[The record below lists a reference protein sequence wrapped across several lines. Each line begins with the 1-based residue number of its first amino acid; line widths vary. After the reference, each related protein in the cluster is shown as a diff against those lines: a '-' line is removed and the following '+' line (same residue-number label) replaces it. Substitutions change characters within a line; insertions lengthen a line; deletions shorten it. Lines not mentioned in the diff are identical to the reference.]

1 MIEPTATEPTGEM
14 PRFPVDVNRVRKHYD
29 RLSFLYR
36 MFWGEH
42 LHHGYWNG
50 GETAERAQIQLME
63 ELAQRAGIHPGAKV
77 LDIGCGVGGSALW
90 LADRLGC
97 TVTGMTISPVQARM
111 ATAAARKAKARGLPG
126 EVSFEVKDANR
137 WQPEPARFDVVWIM
151 ESSEHFP
158 DKKHFFERCAM
169 ALKPGGTLAV
179 CAWLRRDGPMPR
191 DEQKLVGTIA
201 EAMMSASLDSL
212 SSYRDWM
219 RDAGLTVVAA
229 EDITRRV
236 EPTWA
241 HCARIGENS
250 AVKFLVRFT
259 GGPTRRFVKAFPLM
273 QEAYASGAM
282 AFGLFVAKKP
292 PVS

>member
-1 MIEPTATEPTGEM
+1 LTET
-14 PRFPVDVNRVRKHYD
+14 PRFDVDIDRVRKHYD

-50 GETAERAQIQLME
+50 GETARLAQIQLME
-63 ELAQRAGIHPGAKV
+63 QLAQRAGIPRGANV

-90 LADRLGC
+90 LADELEC
-97 TVTGMTISPVQARM
+97 QVTGMTISPVQAGM
-111 ATAAARKAKARGLPG
+111 ATRKAKARGIG
-126 EVSFEVKDANR
+126 GRVRFEVKDANR
-137 WQPEPARFDVVWIM
+137 WRPEPASFDVVWIM

-158 DKKHFFERCAM
+158 DKKNFFERCAV

-179 CAWLRRDGPMPR
+179 CAWLRRDGPMPPG
-191 DEQKLVGTIA
+191 EQKLVATIA

-212 SSYRDWM
+212 STYSEWM
-219 RDAGLTVVAA
+219 RDAGLTVMAA
-229 EDITRRV
+229 EDITLHV

-241 HCARIGENS
+241 HCARIGKNP

-273 QEAYASGAM
+273 QEAYSSGAM
-282 AFGLFVAKKP
+282 AFGLFVAKKFG
-292 PVS
+292 

>member
-1 MIEPTATEPTGEM
+1 MTET
-14 PRFPVDVNRVRKHYD
+14 PRFDVDIDRVRKHYD

-50 GETAERAQIQLME
+50 GETARLAQIQLME
-63 ELAQRAGIHPGAKV
+63 QLAQRAGIPRGANV

-90 LADRLGC
+90 LADELEC
-97 TVTGMTISPVQARM
+97 QVTGMTISPVQAGM
-111 ATAAARKAKARGLPG
+111 ATRKAKARGIG
-126 EVSFEVKDANR
+126 GRVRFEVKDANR
-137 WQPEPARFDVVWIM
+137 WRPEPASFDVVWIM

-158 DKKHFFERCAM
+158 DKKNFFERCAV

-179 CAWLRRDGPMPR
+179 CAWLRRDGPMPPG
-191 DEQKLVGTIA
+191 EQKLVATIA

-212 SSYRDWM
+212 STYSEWM
-219 RDAGLTVVAA
+219 RDAGLTVMAA
-229 EDITRRV
+229 EDITLHV

-241 HCARIGENS
+241 HCARIGKNP

-273 QEAYASGAM
+273 QEAYSSGAM
-282 AFGLFVAKKP
+282 AFGLFVAKKFG
-292 PVS
+292 